1 MISNRHILVLTL
13 SFGSGHVRAAH
24 ATAQALRHQSP
35 DADVRVVDALEKC
48 RRLFRAFYVW
58 PYWLTVRYWP
68 ALWGHY
74 FASRVNR
81 KSQGTA
87 PEWAFRWGCPK
98 AFEMIAS
105 FEPDTIIAAEVG
117 ACEIAVIAKRTGLTK
132 ARIINL
138 VTDYQAEPAW
148 VKAEVDAFA
157 VADQGVR
164 EQLIRWGAP
173 ARKIVACGIPT
184 DPTFARKHDLKA
196 HRPRFGLSDDH
207 VPLVLVMGGGMGPTR
222 MDRVVDKLCTSGT
235 PMQIIAIAGHDTR
248 ARQRLERL
256 HAAPPVSLRVLGW
269 TNDVA
274 ELMQAA
280 SLLVTKAGGLT
291 IAEAALCGLPI
302 VTFDV
307 IPGPEQQNATQLA
320 EAGAAVLTT
329 SVEEAANAVLSLL
342 RDGTRRRTMCRRIKE
357 LAHCDAAREVAL
369 LALEEENWAR
379 EMAVRKSI

>member
-207 VPLVLVMGGGMGPTR
+207 VPLVLVMGGGMG
-222 MDRVVDKLCTSGT
+222 
-235 PMQIIAIAGHDTR
+235 QR
-248 ARQRLERL
+248 AWI
-256 HAAPPVSLRVLGW
+256 VWS
-269 TNDVA
+269 TNFVPA
-274 ELMQAA
+274 ELP
-280 SLLVTKAGGLT
+280 
-291 IAEAALCGLPI
+291 CR
-302 VTFDV
+302 
-307 IPGPEQQNATQLA
+307 
-320 EAGAAVLTT
+320 
-329 SVEEAANAVLSLL
+329 LSRSRDMIHGHGSAWNVCTRPL
-342 RDGTRRRTMCRRIKE
+342 RSRCACSDGRTMWR
-357 LAHCDAAREVAL
+357 
-369 LALEEENWAR
+369 N
-379 EMAVRKSI
+379 